1 MHLPATAAEEAVA
14 AELAGLSETA
24 RAGSPGPTASAG
36 PAAAAGPTSPAGT
49 TGTSRLTGTS
59 GPAGTRGRA
68 APTGG
73 AAGHDRPGGVRSGL
87 GGAYADALPGA
98 RAAVLTRLWRA
109 FAFEPLP
116 WITHRER
123 GSGGL
128 ALRLASGARLEGPL
142 PDPYAT
148 TFSAGRATAPPV
160 TELLLD
166 GRPYRQAAPL
176 VAALGLP
183 YGEEFAAEL
192 DESTASLA
200 LSRAGQPADPG
211 GDAGAGDGD
220 LAAWEWEQRVVDGHP
235 YHPNCRSR
243 PGFTVA
249 EQLAYAPEHRP
260 VVALGLAVVRAGECR
275 VTGEWPDR
283 WRESGRILVP
293 VHPWQAEHVVKQ
305 GAPHGHGLRPGPAAH
320 PLMALR
326 TLSPADGGPHV
337 KTALSTR
344 LTSSVRDISVYSIET
359 AAAVSSFAQSLSE
372 RLDGRLHITRTLGAV
387 TAGTPDL
394 AAVLREPPEAYADR
408 GAGERVLPVAALALT
423 PYARSAPWRAR
434 FARLALSVC
443 LRVLDLGVA
452 LEAHGQNLLVVLSA
466 DGDPLRL
473 VYRDLADIRI
483 SPARLAGHGLS
494 VPPLSGRLITD
505 DVTLLRRKLFGSL
518 VAGALGSTAGSAGA
532 LAADLA
538 AAAPGLPP
546 TTDTRALLTGPLPTK
561 ALTLM
566 RLSPGVP
573 GDQWAELDNP
583 LAGG

>member
-14 AELAGLSETA
+14 AELAGLSE
-24 RAGSPGPTASAG
+24 R
-36 PAAAAGPTSPAGT
+36 
-49 TGTSRLTGTS
+49 
-59 GPAGTRGRA
+59 GPAGPYGSGGSGAPAGPPRA
-68 APTGG
+68 
-73 AAGHDRPGGVRSGL
+73 RPGL
-87 GGAYADALPGA
+87 EAAYAAALPGA

-109 FAFEPLP
+109 FSYEPLP
-116 WITHRER
+116 WITRRER
-123 GSGGL
+123 GSGAL
-128 ALRLASGARLEGPL
+128 ALRLASGSLLEGPL

-148 TFSAGRATAPPV
+148 TFSAARASAPPV

-166 GRPYRQAAPL
+166 GRPYRRAAPL

-200 LSRAGQPADPG
+200 LSRAGQPADSG
-211 GDAGAGDGD
+211 TDSGTGTGAGD

-260 VVALGLAVVRAGECR
+260 LVTLGLAVVGARECR

-305 GAPHGHGLRPGPAAH
+305 GEPGARDNGNGHELRPGPAAH

-344 LTSSVRDISVYSIET
+344 LTSSVRDISVYSVET
-359 AAAVSSFAQSLSE
+359 AAALSDFAQDLSG

-423 PYARSAPWRAR
+423 PYARSDAWRAG
-434 FARLALSVC
+434 FARHALSVC

-452 LEAHGQNLLVVLSA
+452 LEAHGQNLLVVLDA
-466 DGDPLRL
+466 DGSPLRL

-483 SPARLAGHGLS
+483 SPARLARHGLPA
-494 VPPLSGRLITD
+494 PPLSGRLITD
-505 DVTLLRRKLFGSL
+505 DETLLRRKLFGSL
-518 VAGALGSTAGSAGA
+518 VAGALGSTAGSAAA

-538 AAAPGLPP
+538 AAGPGLPP
-546 TTDTRALLTGPLPTK
+546 TADTRALLTGPLPTK

-583 LAGG
+583 LTGG